1 MGLAGCEGMQ
11 LYNNMQVWMCECVH
25 ETDFKI
31 INTFFSTLKKKPINQ
46 KQSRKTKKFIKFCT
60 LGTHATT
67 VYAKAWGPDII
78 SNSNLNKK

>member
-1 MGLAGCEGMQ
+1 
-11 LYNNMQVWMCECVH
+11 MCECVH

-31 INTFFSTLKKKPINQ
+31 INTFYFFFIRHLKIKPINQ